1 MMNKKDMIK
10 IFMEM
15 FKEFD
20 DVLEVDN
27 LQKMLSVSRASVY
40 TLLKNKEIKAFKIAG
55 AYKIPKACVIE
66 YIMDKTLEEERK
78 KK

>member
-1 MMNKKDMIK
+1 MNRKEMVS

-15 FKEFD
+15 FKAYD
-20 DVLEVDN
+20 DVLEVDD
-27 LQKMLSVSRASVY
+27 LQKMLSVSRVSVY

>member
-1 MMNKKDMIK
+1 MNRKEMVS

-15 FKEFD
+15 FKSYD
-20 DVLEVDN
+20 DVLEVDD

-40 TLLKNKEIKAFKIAG
+40 ILLKNKEIKAFKIAG

>member
-1 MMNKKDMIK
+1 MMEKKELIRLL
-10 IFMEM
+10 MEM
-15 FKEFD
+15 FKEYG
-20 DVLEVDN
+20 DVLAVDD

-55 AYKIPKACVIE
+55 AYRIPKACVIE
-66 YIMDKTLEEERK
+66 YIIDESLEEKRK